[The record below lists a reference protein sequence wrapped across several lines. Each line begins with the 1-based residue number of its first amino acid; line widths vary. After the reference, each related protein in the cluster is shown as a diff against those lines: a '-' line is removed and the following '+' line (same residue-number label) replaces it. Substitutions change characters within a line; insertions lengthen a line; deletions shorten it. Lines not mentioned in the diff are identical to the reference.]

1 MDLSVV
7 IPVYNGERHIGE
19 SLRTLQGYLA
29 KNIPSAEVIVV
40 DDGSTDGTRRVLESL
55 AGPNLRVI
63 GLDCNQGKFGA
74 LAAGMAAC
82 RGSCCLFTDAD
93 LPYDLEAIPYLTRLV
108 TERGFHVVIGDRK
121 LRESEYHEHLTFL
134 RRLTS
139 EAFSFFV
146 GVIVTGGLF
155 DTQCGLKGFRADVAK
170 AIFPLLRD
178 KGFSGDVELL
188 YVALKYNLEVK
199 RIPARLRRSHPSSV
213 NILAHAPQML
223 WRISHLRQNWKR
235 GYYESADLARIAR
248 QAYWE

>member
-7 IPVYNGERHIGE
+7 IPVYNGERYIRE
-19 SLRTLQGYLA
+19 SLRTLQDYLA
-29 KNIPSAEVIVV
+29 KHIGSAEVIVV
-40 DDGSTDGTRRVLESL
+40 DDGSTDGTRRILESL
-55 AGPNLRVI
+55 AGPDLRVV
-63 GLDCNQGKFGA
+63 GLDRNQGTFGA
-74 LAAGMAAC
+74 LIAGMAGC

-93 LPYDLEAIPYLTRLV
+93 LPYDLEAIPYIARLV
-108 TERGFHVVIGDRK
+108 NERHFHIVIGDRK
-121 LRESEYHEHLTFL
+121 LRESEYHEHLSFL
-134 RRLTS
+134 RKLAT

-155 DTQCGLKGFRADVAK
+155 DTQCGLKGLRADVAK

-213 NILAHAPQML
+213 NILTHAPRML
-223 WRISHLRQNWKR
+223 WRITHLRRNWKR
-235 GYYESADLARIAR
+235 GYYASADLARIAR